1 MLAGSE
7 AATKGLEVGSVIV
20 GVNET
25 EVLGLP
31 KKGVS
36 ELLPNCR
43 RPFTLFVA
51 AKPPPE
57 PSLLSYTFGY
67 VSIAS

>member
-1 MLAGSE
+1 M
-7 AATKGLEVGSVIV
+7 

-36 ELLPNCR
+36 ELLHNCR